1 MGEAPLV
8 CTSKKNVIIGFSCL
22 HSAPYVAHLLFDAY
36 RCGWGKCKGGGQRG
50 LLVLT
55 KVLFCPSDLTWHNIP
70 QRFQNATL
78 AARTDRKTLTPPRPT
93 RQEIH
98 GWRKSTPKEKK
109 KRKQNT
115 KRNARKRQHVFYFLC
130 YFSTASASV
139 TSCFFST
146 SDLWIVAAASV
157 NCLSI
162 VNCPSFGSW
171 RHLEPPHSAPLMNMK
186 TNFGHDFLWRRW
198 WRGLLNLTF
207 SCFVLF
213 RPVFLRLNDKC

>member
-1 MGEAPLV
+1 MWHIYCLTHTPVGEA
-8 CTSKKNVIIGFSCL
+8 NG
-22 HSAPYVAHLLFDAY
+22 
-36 RCGWGKCKGGGQRG
+36 KGGGQGER
-50 LLVLT
+50 LVMT
-55 KVLFCPSDLTWHNIP
+55 KVLFCPSDLTWHNMP

-78 AARTDRKTLTPPRPT
+78 AARTDRKTLTPPRST
-93 RQEIH
+93 VQLD
-98 GWRKSTPKEKK
+98 WRKSTPKEKK
-109 KRKQNT
+109 ENKTQNGT
-115 KRNARKRQHVFYFLC
+115 HESAQHVFYFLC

-171 RHLEPPHSAPLMNMK
+171 RHLELPHLAPPINMK

-213 RPVFLRLNDKC
+213 RSGFLQLNDKC